1 MSSIRSQTFHDLTFN
16 TSLAYQITPHLGL
29 NLLAGRGFR
38 APNLNDLG
46 AIGLNDLGYELPAS
60 EVTAAGALVGTSS
73 GENALSTGKT
83 VEGLKAEKLYNYE
96 LGVAIDTQQVYGR
109 AHVFDA
115 ELLDPIIR
123 RTLLF
128 PAANVPASLGG
139 TPVFPIPPT
148 PQQLKN
154 VVTVYTPLDPRA
166 AKAFVNDGTSAFLR
180 GGIARAARRFF
191 ELEPRSGVYLL
202 VWAGK

>member
-1 MSSIRSQTFHDLTFN
+1 
-16 TSLAYQITPHLGL
+16 
-29 NLLAGRGFR
+29 
-38 APNLNDLG
+38 
-46 AIGLNDLGYELPAS
+46 
-60 EVTAAGALVGTSS
+60 LVGTSS
-73 GENALSTGKT
+73 GENALSAGKT

-96 LGVAIDTQQVYGR
+96 LGVTIDTQQVYGR

-148 PQQLKN
+148 PQQLNQN

-166 AKAFVNDGTSAFLR
+166 AKAFVNDGRQRFYGVESL
-180 GGIARAARRFF
+180 ARL
-191 ELEPRSGVYLL
+191 ELNSLMMESGCFP
-202 VWAGK
+202 